1 MRVRVVHDD
10 DAAVGLSALA
20 NCGVWKPDIQKR
32 LSRMA
37 VNDEDDV
44 VKETDGRQ
52 HDAVLFAEE
61 SGTSQNQR
69 HR

>member
-1 MRVRVVHDD
+1 
-10 DAAVGLSALA
+10 
-20 NCGVWKPDIQKR
+20 
-32 LSRMA
+32 MA

-61 SGTSQNQR
+61 SGTSQKQR